1 MGYIYKIT
9 NMINNKSYVGVTIQ
23 PDGLSRFKAHMSAI
37 RSGKGCPLLQKA
49 VNKYGEAAFTFQIL
63 IICFDEDV
71 FKYEKEYIMKY
82 NAMSPNGYNVAEGG
96 KSGRNFLGKT
106 HSEETKKILSEKSK
120 EYGLRPE
127 VKERSRQNMIK
138 LNEKRKNGDISEKW
152 KEAIKSGK
160 MGGTCNKGRK
170 VKEDVKK
177 KISEGLKA
185 YFNNKK
191 ISEDDIGRKKHSI
204 AIRKARGRKVL
215 QYSKENVLLASY
227 DSIAEAV
234 EKTQVHRCTIQ
245 SLCCGRLKVATKF
258 IWKYAE
264 PKEPLILVE

>member
-9 NMINNKSYVGVTIQ
+9 NTINNKSYVGVTIQ
-23 PDGLSRFKAHMSAI
+23 LDGLSRFKSHMSAI

-49 VNKYGEAAFTFQIL
+49 VNKYGEATFRFQIL

-82 NAMSPNGYNVAEGG
+82 NAMSPTGYNVAEGG

-106 HSEETKKILSEKSK
+106 HSEETREKIGKKSK
-120 EYGLRPE
+120 EYGNRPE

-191 ISEDDIGRKKHSI
+191 IPEDDIGRKNI
-204 AIRKARGRKVL
+204 VL
-215 QYSKENVLLASY
+215 QYEKHVEGKYYNIQKRMYYLHHMILLQ
-227 DSIAEAV
+227 
-234 EKTQVHRCTIQ
+234 KQ
-245 SLCCGRLKVATKF
+245 LKKLKF
-258 IWKYAE
+258 IEIQYRHYV
-264 PKEPLILVE
+264 VEDLKLQLNLFGNMQNLKNLSFL